1 MARAASSAGGEHA
14 GRDAELVHH
23 AEELVDADACAAV
36 AAEVARDVR
45 VLGLSE
51 EARRGF
57 GRDEVDPDIEDVH
70 RVPTLVSAHR
80 RRIPTAPD
88 EEHAMEIALPAKLE
102 NFVHAQVR
110 AGRYVDA
117 QEVVRDAVRRM
128 QEADAPDANLV
139 REAMNLASQAQ
150 RDVLG
155 LLQRADQEQDLLHQ
169 VLGAASH
176 AVDTFARRRPQG
188 AGRSRVRTGR
198 ARLARS
204 GDDAW
209 PSSASWKPSR

>member
-1 MARAASSAGGEHA
+1 M
-14 GRDAELVHH
+14 D
-23 AEELVDADACAAV
+23 
-36 AAEVARDVR
+36 
-45 VLGLSE
+45 
-51 EARRGF
+51 
-57 GRDEVDPDIEDVH
+57 
-70 RVPTLVSAHR
+70 
-80 RRIPTAPD
+80 
-88 EEHAMEIALPAKLE
+88 IALPAKLE

-110 AGRYVDA
+110 AGRYLDA

-176 AVDTFARRRPQG
+176 AVDSSLDVARKVPVAREFERVVRSSLGQVTTVAELGEMEAKQMKQG
-188 AGRSRVRTGR
+188 LEATARVLGALGLVLEKVNAT
-198 ARLARS
+198 A
-204 GDDAW
+204 
-209 PSSASWKPSR
+209 SAINRVGAP